1 MSFNSENGQKK
12 LFNPQDIEEEDK
24 NSKSTSIE
32 DMVGEVEININTSQ
46 TRKSSEDLVENL
58 NSQKNICSSF
68 VLVNKNIRTSAGGRD
83 YIALTLSDRTG
94 QIDGRVFPE
103 DGVKDVFDKIASGS
117 IYKCD
122 GRVNE
127 FPPDSGK
134 YNIVINYLVEL
145 QPHEYH
151 LEDYIR
157 TSSNDKEELVDYV
170 ISTIK
175 ETEDQELKNLLK
187 SFFCDEEFTDEF
199 YTAPAARIHHH
210 NYTGGLLDHSVE
222 VLKICKNLHDLFPD
236 LNKDLLYTAAL
247 LHDIGKIRAYDYDK
261 VSIKMSE
268 EGQLLDHLYLSGVMV
283 EEKLKELNISEDLTN
298 QLLHIILSHHGE
310 VSNGWGSI
318 VDPKTAEAV
327 ALHYADLLN
336 ARVKDFFNK

>member
-1 MSFNSENGQKK
+1 MSFDSENGQKK
-12 LFNPQDIEEEDK
+12 LFNPPDMEEEELEDK
-24 NSKSTSIE
+24 DSKSTSIE
-32 DMVGEVEININTSQ
+32 DILEEEVLENNPS
-46 TRKSSEDLVENL
+46 KSKLSEDLVENL
-58 NSQKNICSSF
+58 NCQKSICSSF

-83 YIALTLSDRTG
+83 YIALTLSDKTG
-94 QIDGRVFPE
+94 QIDGRIFPE
-103 DGVKDVFDKIASGS
+103 DGVKDVFDKIASGG

-145 QPHEYH
+145 PPEEYQ

-157 TSSNDKEELVDYV
+157 TSSNDKKELIGYI

-175 ETEDQELKNLLK
+175 DTEDQELKSLLK
-187 SFFCDEEFTDEF
+187 SFFCDEEFTDKF

-210 NYTGGLLDHSVE
+210 NYIGGLLDHSVE
-222 VLKICKNLHDLFPD
+222 VLKICKNLYELFPD

-247 LHDIGKIRAYDYDK
+247 LHDMGKIRTYDYDK

-268 EGQLLDHLYLSGVMV
+268 EGQLLNHLYLSGVMV
-283 EEKLKELNISEDLTN
+283 EEKLKELNISKDLSN

-310 VSNGWGSI
+310 VSNGWGSS
-318 VDPKTAEAV
+318 VDPKTAEAI
-327 ALHYADLLN
+327 ALHYADLLD
-336 ARVKDFFNK
+336 ARVK